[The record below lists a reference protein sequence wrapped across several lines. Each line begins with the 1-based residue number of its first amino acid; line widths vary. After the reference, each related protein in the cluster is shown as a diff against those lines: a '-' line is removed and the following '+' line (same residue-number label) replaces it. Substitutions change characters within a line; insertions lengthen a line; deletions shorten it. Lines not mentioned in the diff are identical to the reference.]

1 MVWHSMF
8 SEDHFTCQ
16 TEDGFVDEE
25 AVTAIRIRDG
35 KTSVELQA
43 VTGQKETDVWA
54 WRSNEQD
61 PDDNDTASYT
71 GPRVSPESDPGLSIL
86 QVLFNNPHVTQALLA
101 QIYR

>member
-1 MVWHSMF
+1 MF

-43 VTGQKETDVWA
+43 VTGQKETDV
-54 WRSNEQD
+54 
-61 PDDNDTASYT
+61 
-71 GPRVSPESDPGLSIL
+71 
-86 QVLFNNPHVTQALLA
+86 
-101 QIYR
+101 